1 MLLYSWLP
9 QGKEKQND
17 KSQVKRGFL
26 KKVGNFDKFKKN
38 IRFCQF
44 KLTEFPIFKSLC
56 CKK

>member
-26 KKVGNFDKFKKN
+26 KKVGNFDK
-38 IRFCQF
+38 I
-44 KLTEFPIFKSLC
+44 
-56 CKK
+56 